1 MIAQEV
7 RKYGGR
13 LVSQQESIESE
24 LLRFKEES
32 RPDVSHLPRDAAE
45 ILRFIHDN
53 VFDPVLNVKTVKRAC
68 AFRNNNVT
76 TRFRTIMG
84 IGLREYIETL
94 RLEAASALLEQT
106 SAEVYLIAM
115 AIGYEHQETFCRAFL
130 RQAGCT
136 PLQHRV
142 RAGERAQDTSSREKT
157 KTEYQSN

>member
-1 MIAQEV
+1 MN
-7 RKYGGR
+7 
-13 LVSQQESIESE
+13 QQESIESE

-32 RPDVSHLPRDAAE
+32 RPDASHLPRDVAE
-45 ILRFIHDN
+45 ILRFVHDN
-53 VFDPVLNVKTVKRAC
+53 AFEPLLNVKTVKRAC
-68 AFRNNNVT
+68 SFRNNNVT

-106 SAEVYLIAM
+106 AAEVYLIAM

-130 RQAGCT
+130 RQVGCT

-142 RAGERAQDTSSREKT
+142 RAGESAQDATSREKT
-157 KTEYQSN
+157 KTKYQSN